1 MFERER
7 QVVLKDVEGIDDRR
21 RGEFGHI
28 GHRGVV
34 LGAANGGQ
42 AWREQTLGYRHR
54 QVGRVVVGHR
64 RHGSAAR
71 LAQAGG
77 KQHVRVACIRRQG
90 DGWVDEF
97 HHFRALDLLRVEIER
112 HRRDAFTIQG
122 QCKLR
127 PRFAETGD
135 QDERM
140 V

>member
-1 MFERER
+1 MIA
-7 QVVLKDVEGIDDRR
+7 VVANSAILAAGRRAR
-21 RGEFGHI
+21 RGK
-28 GHRGVV
+28 RWAGV
-34 LGAANGGQ
+34 ARAD
-42 AWREQTLGYRHR
+42 LGYRHR

-90 DGWVDEF
+90 DGWADEF

-122 QCKLR
+122 Q
-127 PRFAETGD
+127 
-135 QDERM
+135 
-140 V
+140 